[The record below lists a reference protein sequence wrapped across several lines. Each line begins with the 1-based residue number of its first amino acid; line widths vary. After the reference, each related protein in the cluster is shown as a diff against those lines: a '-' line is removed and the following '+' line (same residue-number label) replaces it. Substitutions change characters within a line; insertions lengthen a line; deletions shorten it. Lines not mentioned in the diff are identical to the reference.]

1 MSKTKKSKLL
11 ASMLC
16 ATVVAGLYAAPVM
29 AADTG
34 LTVSG
39 EKVVAGDVVTINGIQ
54 FVANGSYTNQG
65 ITADG
70 RNNISINGLTIS
82 NSGAVDMKNQDLLN
96 AKTFTAGNAGNS
108 FQLTSQGVQILVGQQ
123 DVNDKFMVKSY
134 AGGNTNGG
142 SAYLKTQ
149 DGEVV
154 LAQSNDNKSFNNKLV
169 VGKDGITVDGTFI
182 VNGVEFSGSTPGE
195 VPEQGIGADKDGN
208 TTVNGVVIK
217 TVDKNTLSRA
227 NDKDIVISA
236 EGADDVNISAI
247 NRNVASISRDE
258 VNGATYIKEGNAQL
272 RVRDGSVT
280 NTISTVNN
288 KDSRYKK
295 TNTSVSQVTNN
306 GIMDSYT
313 QKVEVKDTDGDLTGE
328 VTGVTNT
335 VETNAN
341 GTTFTSKDLATGVET
356 STVIKGD
363 SITTGTVTASKD
375 VVANGTSLVKVGTD
389 LKAAQE
395 DIIANTGKINDVET
409 AYKAADTAINARID
423 GLSGVADGLTGR
435 VEAVEN
441 KTGGIERT
449 TKFEDNTLWGNGTK
463 TTTNNT
469 NIENG
474 ALSVT
479 QRTDE
484 VYAWGNKVGETT
496 TTTVNVADGALKIE
510 NNDKLGTTAS
520 IADGTVTITGTGID
534 GVGVGV
540 MNVNGITNFNGAT
553 NTNGLATFNG
563 GTVTNGLAVFNGGLA
578 VKGVAGMS
586 VEGGLKVDGGMHLNG
601 IQYVNGDVVVNDSEG
616 NELYSLK
623 NIGYNT
629 QDISYANG
637 VTTVSGVDFADG
649 AITADKLTLAG
660 LDQDVAAE
668 INDLKDG
675 FGNIGGDLTDLT
687 GRVGTLETNTAGI
700 TNDKGATVID
710 QGLKVK
716 GEDGREVFTVAR
728 DGAINAVVTDG
739 VGGTSASFAL
749 NGENVELKYG
759 NNGIIANV
767 DGTTISGNGTNV
779 VLNENG
785 ATFTNANSTMTVI
798 NGGAITADT
807 LKLANLDEDVATEIN
822 NLKDSMDTVG
832 GDVSDLRNDVAQNTN
847 DIGLL
852 RTDVGVLRTDVNTLR
867 VDVDSLNKRLEVVED
882 KTQNINGDNTYGPG
896 EQPSGGGEVHEDG
909 NTDFTGNINS
919 DSITTGE
926 ITADKGTI
934 GGVTMEDG
942 KLTADEA
949 TIGDVTVGGS
959 LNVADKVT
967 VDKDG
972 VTVKGDGENS
982 VKIDGN
988 DVSVSWKDDE
998 GNSHETS
1005 IRDNY
1010 EAINDLDNRVTS
1022 EVNRLDNRISKVED
1036 RIDKVGA
1043 MSAAIA
1049 NLRTMGYDPTAP
1061 TEIAVGIGQ
1070 YRSETGAAL
1079 GLFHYP
1085 NKDFMLSLSVSTS
1098 GDEVMGGIGATW
1110 KFGRKSPE
1118 QMLAAE
1124 KEKAAKAKLA
1134 KAEAMKK
1141 AAAEAKVAEQQAKHA
1156 KMAAEKAEK

>member
-16 ATVVAGLYAAPVM
+16 ATVVAGLYVAPVM
-29 AADTG
+29 AADLNVTIDG
-34 LTVSG
+34 QLKAW
-39 EKVVAGDVVTINGIQ
+39 EKVALGYEKHDVKGSFTIAGSDIASALNGQDLNIKNLTTEKIIVNGDEIDLVNLAKANENIAGITRTETGAPGAGITTIERETSFDASGMKTKNIEAQTANIGGVSINGGLVDGVDVSVLDGKVTTNETNINKVTGRVDQ
-54 FVANGSYTNQG
+54 IEVAHMQLDGRVTTVEKNTAEIKRTGKTTTIEGATSFDANGIVTKNISADMVFAQDGQFDNSLQVGTG
-65 ITADG
+65 KKVVLTADG
-70 RNNISINGLTIS
+70 NI
-82 NSGAVDMKNQDLLN
+82 K
-96 AKTFTAGNAGNS
+96 
-108 FQLTSQGVQILVGQQ
+108 
-123 DVNDKFMVKSY
+123 
-134 AGGNTNGG
+134 
-142 SAYLKTQ
+142 
-149 DGEVV
+149 
-154 LAQSNDNKSFNNKLV
+154 
-169 VGKDGITVDGTFI
+169 
-182 VNGVEFSGSTPGE
+182 
-195 VPEQGIGADKDGN
+195 
-208 TTVNGVVIK
+208 
-217 TVDKNTLSRA
+217 
-227 NDKDIVISA
+227 
-236 EGADDVNISAI
+236 
-247 NRNVASISRDE
+247 
-258 VNGATYIKEGNAQL
+258 
-272 RVRDGSVT
+272 
-280 NTISTVNN
+280 
-288 KDSRYKK
+288 
-295 TNTSVSQVTNN
+295 
-306 GIMDSYT
+306 
-313 QKVEVKDTDGDLTGE
+313 
-328 VTGVTNT
+328 
-335 VETNAN
+335 
-341 GTTFTSKDLATGVET
+341 
-356 STVIKGD
+356 
-363 SITTGTVTASKD
+363 
-375 VVANGTSLVKVGTD
+375 
-389 LKAAQE
+389 
-395 DIIANTGKINDVET
+395 
-409 AYKAADTAINARID
+409 
-423 GLSGVADGLTGR
+423 
-435 VEAVEN
+435 
-441 KTGGIERT
+441 
-449 TKFEDNTLWGNGTK
+449 
-463 TTTNNT
+463 
-469 NIENG
+469 
-474 ALSVT
+474 
-479 QRTDE
+479 
-484 VYAWGNKVGETT
+484 
-496 TTTVNVADGALKIE
+496 ADGAL
-510 NNDKLGTTAS
+510 
-520 IADGTVTITGTGID
+520 
-534 GVGVGV
+534 
-540 MNVNGITNFNGAT
+540 
-553 NTNGLATFNG
+553 
-563 GTVTNGLAVFNGGLA
+563 
-578 VKGVAGMS
+578 
-586 VEGGLKVDGGMHLNG
+586 
-601 IQYVNGDVVVNDSEG
+601 
-616 NELYSLK
+616 
-623 NIGYNT
+623 
-629 QDISYANG
+629 
-637 VTTVSGVDFADG
+637 
-649 AITADKLTLAG
+649 TLAG
-660 LDQDVAAE
+660 KTLTGTTVGKINGLFGSSTEARPTIYAGDGSFVGGVQFNQGNVNADSITLAGINGENKDVATA
-668 INDLKDG
+668 INDLNDKYDG
-675 FGNIGGDLTDLT
+675 IDTDLSGLS

-700 TNDKGATVID
+700 TNDKGVTVID

-739 VGGTSASFAL
+739 VGGTSANFAL
-749 NGENVELKYG
+749 NGENVEFKYG

-779 VLNENG
+779 VVNENG
-785 ATFTNANSTMTVI
+785 ATFTNANGTMTVI

-832 GDVSDLRNDVAQNTN
+832 GDVSDLRDDVAQNTN

-972 VTVKGDGENS
+972 VTVKGDSENN

-1022 EVNRLDNRISKVED
+1022 EVNRLDSRIDKVED

-1085 NKDFMLSLSVSTS
+1085 NRDFMLSLSVSTS

-1110 KFGRKSPE
+1110 KFGRKTPE

-1156 KMAAEKAEK
+1156 KMAAEKAAK